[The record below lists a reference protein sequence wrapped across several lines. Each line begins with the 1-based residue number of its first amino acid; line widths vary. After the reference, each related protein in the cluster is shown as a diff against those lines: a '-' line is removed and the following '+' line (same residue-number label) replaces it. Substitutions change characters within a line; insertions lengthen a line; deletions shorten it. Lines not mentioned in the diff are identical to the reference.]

1 MLTLNTASK
10 RVNSIIYKTTCNTV
24 ELLTRWFFQSELSET
39 FMIRN
44 TINVR
49 HPRKYVSKAITLE
62 MNHVTAYIVE
72 IKFYF
77 FQVSE

>member
-10 RVNSIIYKTTCNTV
+10 RINSIIYKTICNTA
-24 ELLTRWFFQSELSET
+24 ELFTRWFFQSELSET

-62 MNHVTAYIVE
+62 I
-72 IKFYF
+72 
-77 FQVSE
+77 